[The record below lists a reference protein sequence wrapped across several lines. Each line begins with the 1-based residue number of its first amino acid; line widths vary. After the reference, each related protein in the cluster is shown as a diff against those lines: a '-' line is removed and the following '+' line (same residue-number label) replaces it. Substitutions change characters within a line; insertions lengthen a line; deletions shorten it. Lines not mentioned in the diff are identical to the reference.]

1 MKSQKLIGIM
11 DILIG
16 LADIAMAVVDFHVG
30 NYVWGI
36 VLCFLALCVICAGIL
51 ILTEGK
57 L

>member
-36 VLCFLALCVICAGIL
+36 VLCFLALCVIGVGIL
-51 ILTEGK
+51 VLTQK
-57 L
+57 